1 VHLSK
6 ICRLN
11 PCFQNICLDKAK
23 EYGIR
28 TARLPI
34 ERYLASLPTRK
45 VLTVNQIF
53 EIMVKWVETRSWE
66 EALHAVVPERKFQAG
81 ERNIDFTFSW

>member
-1 VHLSK
+1 MVHLSN

-23 EYGIR
+23 GYGIR

-34 ERYLASLPTRK
+34 ERYLASRK

-53 EIMVKWVETRSWE
+53 EIMAKWVQTRSWE
-66 EALHAVVPERKFQAG
+66 EALYAVVPERKFQTG
-81 ERNIDFTFSW
+81 ERNINITFSW